1 MIRNINIK
9 FKKGTVST
17 IIGKNGCGKTTLLKT
32 ASSLLK
38 PISGEVL
45 LNGEILSNMSS
56 KDIAKKISY
65 QLEILKIIKELKSM
79 GKTIIM
85 VLHDLSNAFFYS
97 DMVCLMEKGSIA
109 IYDLPDT
116 VFQSNIISEIFNNS
130 APFHNLFYKRKN
142 NY

>member
-1 MIRNINIK
+1 
-9 FKKGTVST
+9 
-17 IIGKNGCGKTTLLKT
+17 
-32 ASSLLK
+32 LK